1 MGSERSHRSRREL
14 HHGARCSVSLRAL
27 LLAALSLAAVSLA
40 ATGCRER
47 NTRPAA
53 KLPPCTAF
61 GQTCEF
67 SPGKLGSCVERDNC
81 QGPTCFVCQSQH

>member
-1 MGSERSHRSRREL
+1 MVSERMRT
-14 HHGARCSVSLRAL
+14 
-27 LLAALSLAAVSLA
+27 AALSLAALLLV

-47 NTRPAA
+47 KAEPHV

-67 SPGKLGSCVERDNC
+67 SPGKLGSCVERYNC
-81 QGPTCFVCQSQH
+81 QGPDCFICQSQH